1 MRHTSS
7 LSITALIFIWN
18 SCVKAPDLENEVK
31 KQQQGLRGSQRG
43 GRKMG
48 RRRNVRQQWARVFED
63 KMKNQMN
70 FEGTGRKGILK
81 KGHCCENNCT
91 TAAF

>member
-7 LSITALIFIWN
+7 LSIAALIFIWN
-18 SCVKAPDLENEVK
+18 SCVKADLENEVK

-43 GRKMG
+43 GRKIG
-48 RRRNVRQQWARVFED
+48 RRRTNVRQQWARVFED

-70 FEGTGRKGILK
+70 FEGTGRK
-81 KGHCCENNCT
+81 
-91 TAAF
+91 